1 MAKWCQGF
9 RAWCWRHKSLCLARL
24 TPVGLDCI
32 ITQNDRLFPHSQVL
46 TGKNV
51 MLRYLTAGESHG
63 QGLIAILEGFPS
75 GLPIRRDL
83 IETRLA
89 ARQAGYGRGARMKIE
104 SDRAEFLA
112 GVRNGKTLGSP
123 IALLIPNRDWQ
134 NWQKVMA
141 PFDADPKAMQEKAV
155 SRPRPGHADLAG
167 AQKYLHSDMRNVLE
181 RASARETAARTAL
194 GCIAEMLLLEFDMD
208 VAAHVVRI
216 GEVAADTSR
225 LTPKKILGASE
236 KSPVRCADPDI
247 ARTMMKAID
256 AAAAAGDTL
265 GGTVEVMVFNPPVG
279 LGSHVHSDRRL
290 DARVAAAAMAVPA
303 IKAVEIGD
311 GVLLGTLRGSQAHDE
326 IFYSEKKR
334 NRSAGFYRK
343 TNHAGGIEGGI
354 SNGENI
360 VVRATMKPI
369 PTLGRPLRSV
379 DFHTRKPLK
388 AAVERSDVCAVP
400 AASVIVRAAVAIEI
414 ANAMLEKFG
423 GDSLAEMR
431 RNFDNYLKAIKRHP

>member
-1 MAKWCQGF
+1 
-9 RAWCWRHKSLCLARL
+9 
-24 TPVGLDCI
+24 
-32 ITQNDRLFPHSQVL
+32 
-46 TGKNV
+46 

-63 QGLIAILEGFPS
+63 QGLVAVLVGIPS
-75 GLPIRRDL
+75 GLPIRREL
-83 IETRLA
+83 LESRLS

-104 SDRAEFLA
+104 SDRAEFLS
-112 GVRNGKTLGSP
+112 GVRNGETLGSP
-123 IALLIPNRDWQ
+123 IALLIPNKDWR

-141 PFDADPKAMQEKAV
+141 PFDADPKAMEEKAV

-167 AQKYLHSDMRNVLE
+167 ALKYMHSDMRNVLE

-194 GCIAEMLLLEFDMD
+194 GSIAEMLLLEFDID

-216 GEVAADTSR
+216 GDVAVEPQK
-225 LTPKKILGASE
+225 LTPKEILANSE
-236 KSPVRCADPDI
+236 KSQVRCADS
-247 ARTMMKAID
+247 AAGLKMMAAID

-265 GGTVEVMVFNPPVG
+265 GGIIEVIVLNAPVG
-279 LGSHVHSDRRL
+279 LGSHVQGDHRL
-290 DARVAAAAMAVPA
+290 DARLAGAVMAVPA

-311 GVLLGTLRGSQAHDE
+311 GVLLGGLRGSQAHDE
-326 IFYSEKKR
+326 IFYSSKKM

-360 VVRATMKPI
+360 IVRATMKPI
-369 PTLGRPLRSV
+369 PTLSQPLRSV
-379 DFHTRKPLK
+379 DFHTKKPLK
-388 AAVERSDVCAVP
+388 ASVERSDVCAVP
-400 AASVIVRAAVAIEI
+400 AASVIVRAVVAIEI

-431 RNFDNYLKAIKRHP
+431 RNFDSYIKAIRKQP